1 MCCFCVNK
9 PSISGAMIFL
19 LRMNLK
25 RNARNMRIRAFE
37 LSRFWKGI
45 QVLIFATVS
54 GLYLKITWI
63 TVQNAP
69 KYPFF

>member
-1 MCCFCVNK
+1 
-9 PSISGAMIFL
+9 
-19 LRMNLK
+19 MNLK